1 VPDWVLL
8 AVGIVAAIGALLL
21 IGYAMGE
28 AARDR
33 RMRDELLHGW
43 WNVGAGYDNGEQDQ
57 DE

>member
-1 VPDWVLL
+1 MPDWVLL
-8 AVGIVAAIGALLL
+8 VVGIVAAIGAAVL

-43 WNVGAGYDNGEQDQ
+43 WSVGAGDGEQDQ
-57 DE
+57 DI